1 MPEDSPVFEWY
12 KVSLN
17 LVFYSCIYIFIHIFP
32 LSCIYYEL
40 ENEDGQDAGLNDSV
54 QEDAFI
60 IEQKKKQAEY
70 TISTLSKHLYN
81 STATDIN
88 NQQQ

>member
-1 MPEDSPVFEWY
+1 M
-12 KVSLN
+12 SLN